1 MQKFWST
8 LEEIIRFHHSK
19 LSLQLNIQFDSGHN
33 CDICERDL
41 EEGEREILDNLVEL
55 ENKIQDETMFSII
68 SIAGYIQQKMAM
80 KAMTIPSFITRSL
93 GTILI
98 T

>member
-1 MQKFWST
+1 MR
-8 LEEIIRFHHSK
+8 IHHSK
-19 LSLQLNIQFDSGHN
+19 LSLQLNIQFETDSGHN
-33 CDICERDL
+33 CDICDL
-41 EEGEREILDNLVEL
+41 EEGEREILDHLVEL

-68 SIAGYIQQKMAM
+68 YIAGYIQRKMAM